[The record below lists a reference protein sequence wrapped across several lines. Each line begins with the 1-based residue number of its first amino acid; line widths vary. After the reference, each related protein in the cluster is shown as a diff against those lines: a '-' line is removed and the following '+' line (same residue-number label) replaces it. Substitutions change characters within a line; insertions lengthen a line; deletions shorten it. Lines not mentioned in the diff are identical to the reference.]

1 MPKRTSEEI
10 LQALNGPSSDSEESD
25 QYDVPSGM
33 MEQIHGR
40 PFTEK
45 DKSGGKIFTY
55 KQLCEY
61 MKTVRIRNENPCG
74 ELKLLRYENSALKA
88 QCRQYRRKAQK
99 IQRLAY
105 AAVQRDDCIHE
116 TANAAVE
123 SETNVHANL
132 LPFESDCEDD
142 KPCNKVVYYS
152 ARELHSEE

>member
-105 AAVQRDDCIHE
+105 AAVQRDDYIHE
-116 TANAAVE
+116 TANAALENDTKVP
-123 SETNVHANL
+123 TNPV
-132 LPFESDCEDD
+132 PFESDCEDV
-142 KPCNKVVYYS
+142 KPCNKVVYYPP
-152 ARELHSEE
+152 RELHSEE